1 MKTDPVS
8 TRPNFD
14 PLRLSLGLS
23 RKLVK
28 IQLPRTGQY
37 SVAVDTFLPSMENLG
52 AAGVGE
58 VGLIILLA
66 ALTSH
71 RCDVVHVGLAVSR

>member
-1 MKTDPVS
+1 MATSGTAPQADS
-8 TRPNFD
+8 T
-14 PLRLSLGLS
+14 
-23 RKLVK
+23 
-28 IQLPRTGQY
+28 
-37 SVAVDTFLPSMENLG
+37 TFLPSMENLG

-58 VGLIILLA
+58 VCLIILLA